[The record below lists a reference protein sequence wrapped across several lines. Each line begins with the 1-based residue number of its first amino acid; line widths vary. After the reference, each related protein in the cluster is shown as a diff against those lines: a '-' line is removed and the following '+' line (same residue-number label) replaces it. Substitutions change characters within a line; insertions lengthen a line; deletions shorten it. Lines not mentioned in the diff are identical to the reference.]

1 MEITIIIIAIIL
13 IIIAFFV
20 GRSLASKPININ
32 NDKLREEQKE
42 LQDLINSEQ
51 LELEKVKKNKEIQE
65 TEWRHQLNKLDNDIS
80 WKWKEYYKIE
90 EDIKR
95 VNKQY
100 EDKLNVIHNTKQL
113 AKEAYDKN
121 MEVYARK
128 ILDRE
133 TEFQETLQ
141 KKKEE
146 INLINQELESL
157 KNTKAA
163 AIEAARKEQII
174 KENKDAYCLILPRE
188 EERDISL
195 LREVQ
200 LKVSKP
206 RAVAMCIW
214 NGYYQKLAQI
224 KFPKILGKKNVCGIY
239 KITNQKTEE
248 CYIGQSNDIKT
259 RWYNHAKAGLGI
271 DTPQGNKLYAAMQ
284 EYGLDDF
291 TFELLEECESKDLD
305 EKEKYFI
312 ELYNANTFGYNS
324 TGGNK

>member
-1 MEITIIIIAIIL
+1 
-13 IIIAFFV
+13 
-20 GRSLASKPININ
+20 
-32 NDKLREEQKE
+32 
-42 LQDLINSEQ
+42 
-51 LELEKVKKNKEIQE
+51 
-65 TEWRHQLNKLDNDIS
+65 
-80 WKWKEYYKIE
+80 
-90 EDIKR
+90 
-95 VNKQY
+95 
-100 EDKLNVIHNTKQL
+100 
-113 AKEAYDKN
+113 

-206 RAVAMCIW
+206 RAVAMCI
-214 NGYYQKLAQI
+214 
-224 KFPKILGKKNVCGIY
+224 
-239 KITNQKTEE
+239 
-248 CYIGQSNDIKT
+248 
-259 RWYNHAKAGLGI
+259 
-271 DTPQGNKLYAAMQ
+271 
-284 EYGLDDF
+284 
-291 TFELLEECESKDLD
+291 
-305 EKEKYFI
+305 
-312 ELYNANTFGYNS
+312 
-324 TGGNK
+324 